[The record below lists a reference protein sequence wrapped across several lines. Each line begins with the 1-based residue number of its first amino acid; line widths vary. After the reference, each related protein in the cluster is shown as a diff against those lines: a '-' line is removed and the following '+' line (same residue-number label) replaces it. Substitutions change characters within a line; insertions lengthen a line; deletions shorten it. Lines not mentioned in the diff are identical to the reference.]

1 MAAVGLEENS
11 LTLQAAGAGSAGTA
25 VNGATL
31 DMAGF
36 DGVILFGTIAT
47 ANAGNYLK
55 AQQGEVSDG
64 SDMADLAGTKVVAD
78 ANGSIVAIDI
88 NRPKERYVRGVFI
101 RAGANTATGDMYALR
116 YKAGSAP
123 TSNTIANVLKSLKL
137 VSPAEG
143 TP

>member
-11 LTLQAAGAGSAGTA
+11 LTLQAAGAAAGTSA

-31 DMAGF
+31 DMAGY

-47 ANAGNYLK
+47 ANAGNFLK
-55 AQQGEVSDG
+55 AQQGEASDA
-64 SDMADLAGTKVVAD
+64 SDMADLAGSKVVAD
-78 ANGSIVAIDI
+78 ANGSIVGIDI

-101 RAGANTATGDMYALR
+101 RGVSTATGDLYALR
-116 YKAGSAP
+116 YKASNQP
-123 TSNTIANVLKSLKL
+123 TSNTIANVLKTIKL
-137 VSPAEG
+137 ASPAEG

>member
-11 LTLQAAGAGSAGTA
+11 LTLQAAGAALAGTA

-36 DGVILFGTIAT
+36 DGVVIFGTIAT

-55 AQQGEVSDG
+55 AQQGEASDA
-64 SDMADLAGTKVVAD
+64 SDMADLAGSKVVAD
-78 ANGSIVAIDI
+78 ANGSIVGFDL

-101 RAGANTATGDMYALR
+101 RAGAATITGDMYALR
-116 YKAGSAP
+116 YHAHNQP
-123 TSNTIANVLKSLKL
+123 TSNTIANVLKTLKL
-137 VSPAEG
+137 ASPAEG

>member
-31 DMAGF
+31 DMAGY
-36 DGVILFGTIAT
+36 DGVIVFGTIAT

-55 AQQGEVSDG
+55 AQEGDASDG
-64 SDMADLAGTKVVAD
+64 SDMADLAGSKVVAD
-78 ANGSIVAIDI
+78 ANGQIVGFDL
-88 NRPKERYVRGVFI
+88 NRPKKRYIRGVVI
-101 RAGANTATGDMYALR
+101 RAGANTATGDLYALR
-116 YKAGSAP
+116 YKASSKP
-123 TSNTIANVLKSLKL
+123 TSNTIANVLKTLKL

-143 TP
+143 AP

>member
-11 LTLQAAGAGSAGTA
+11 LTLQAAGASSAGTA

-36 DGVILFGTIAT
+36 DGVILFCTIAT
-47 ANAGNYLK
+47 ANAGNFLK
-55 AQQGEVSDG
+55 AQQGEASNG
-64 SDMADLAGTKVVAD
+64 SDMADLAGSKVVAD

-88 NRPKERYVRGVFI
+88 NRPKERYVRGVVI
-101 RAGANTATGDMYALR
+101 RGGANTATGDMYALR
-116 YKAGSAP
+116 YKASDQPAA
-123 TSNTIANVLKSLKL
+123 NTIANVLKSLKL